1 MTKPALNEPEK
12 QFLLEVRSSLSGMMP
27 RVEVTVSENARF
39 PRNQS
44 DRGMLLRSDSPAELE
59 REALLDSEEQLFSPG

>member
-1 MTKPALNEPEK
+1 M
-12 QFLLEVRSSLSGMMP
+12 QQ
-27 RVEVTVSENARF
+27 NARF

-59 REALLDSEEQLFSPG
+59 REAFLDSEEQLFSSG